1 MRYHTTSTRIGFLL
15 LCVCCVFY
23 SVPAAGDVAWAD
35 REARFQKFIDFR
47 SMVKG
52 GVVEPHWMDDGNRF
66 WYAIESP
73 EDTTYYMVDCAAGTR
88 ESIDGPPREDEPE
101 SVADTG
107 SPDPPAKPD
116 EAETDPDIVEISS
129 PDGRW
134 VIAVKDH
141 NLWYRLA
148 DGEDLVQLTTD
159 GEEDYPWSAEPAQW
173 SGDGDRFAV
182 QRYDARGLHKMPVV
196 KWLGHSEEVDWD
208 PYPYAGEPRYGE
220 DVHIVDLTSGKV
232 IHIDTGDEPGQSY
245 VPLRWTKDDA
255 EFMLLRLGPG
265 MKQVD
270 LMAADPAGGSVRT
283 IVSDR
288 QDTFVEGLHLYF
300 VSDCFY
306 YPLDDG
312 EHFMWRSERDGWAHF
327 YLYKNDGTLMRRL
340 TGGEFEVHQVLAVDE
355 DQGWIYFTAQAE
367 PGHPYDRHLYR
378 VDMQGERMKRL
389 TEGTGS
395 HRVSIAPELTGFVD
409 NHSAFDRKPASELRA
424 MDGTLV
430 ITLAEAD
437 ISDLEAIGWKPPEE
451 FVVKA
456 ADGKTD
462 IYGFLYE
469 PHDFDPAQKYPL
481 IEVIYAGSQMPAIPR
496 TFVPHEYGFFA
507 QLLAQLNFV
516 TVVIDARGT
525 PGRGKA
531 FQDVVY
537 HNIGRNE
544 IPDHV
549 AAIKQLAADRSYID
563 LERVGVHGKS
573 WGGYFALRAMLQ
585 APDFYNVGVASAV
598 VADLAT
604 TAWYP
609 IAPYME
615 SPEEN
620 PEGYDYANCLEWADK
635 LQGKLLITASTG
647 DLNTPFAQ
655 TMKMMDAFIKA
666 GKPVDLMVFPDQHH
680 WLQGESLDYFYE
692 ILKDYFVEHLQPAGS

>member
-1 MRYHTTSTRIGFLL
+1 
-15 LCVCCVFY
+15 
-23 SVPAAGDVAWAD
+23 
-35 REARFQKFIDFR
+35 
-47 SMVKG
+47 
-52 GVVEPHWMDDGNRF
+52 MDDGNRF
-66 WYAIESP
+66 WYVIETP
-73 EDTTYYMVDCAAGTR
+73 QDTVYYMVDCVAGSR
-88 ESIDGPPREDEPE
+88 EPIGEPPRPDAPVDASEPE
-101 SVADTG
+101 SPA
-107 SPDPPAKPD
+107 PPAKPD
-116 EAETDPDIVEISS
+116 DAAADPDVVETLS

-134 VIAVKDH
+134 VIALKEH
-141 NLWYRLA
+141 NLWYRATEGDEL
-148 DGEDLVQLTTD
+148 LPLTTD
-159 GEEDYPWSAEPAQW
+159 GEEDYPWSTDEAQW
-173 SGDGDRFAV
+173 SGDGDRFV
-182 QRYDARGLHKMPVV
+182 VHRYDVRGLHKMPVV
-196 KWLGHSEEVDWD
+196 TWLGHSEEVDWD
-208 PYPYAGEPRYGE
+208 PYPYAGEARYRE
-220 DVHIVDLTSGKV
+220 EIHIVDLASGKV
-232 IHIDTGDEPGQSY
+232 VRVDTGDEPGQSY
-245 VPLRWTKDDA
+245 VPLQWSEDGA

-270 LMAADPAGGSVRT
+270 LMAAGPTGGGVRT

-288 QDTFVEGLHLYF
+288 QDTFIEGLHLYF

-306 YPLDDG
+306 YPFDDG
-312 EHFMWRSERDGWAHF
+312 EHFIWRSERDGWAHF
-327 YLYKNDGTLMRRL
+327 YLYKNDGTLVRRL
-340 TGGEFEVHQVLAVDE
+340 TRGEFEVHRVLAVDAV
-355 DQGWIYFTAQAE
+355 QGWIYFTAQAE

-378 VDMQGERMKRL
+378 IDTKGERMKRL
-389 TEGTGS
+389 TEGTGA

-409 NHSAFDRKPASELRA
+409 NHSAYDRKPASELRA
-424 MDGTLV
+424 MDGSL
-430 ITLAEAD
+430 IMTLAEAD
-437 ISDLEAIGWKPPEE
+437 ISELDTIGWKPPEE

-456 ADGKTD
+456 ADGETD
-462 IYGFLYE
+462 IYGFLYK

-481 IEVIYAGSQMPAIPR
+481 VEVIYAGSQMPAIPR
-496 TFVPHEYGFFA
+496 TFIPHEYGFFA
-507 QLLAQLNFV
+507 QILAQLNFV

-537 HNIGRNE
+537 RNIGRNE

-549 AAIKQLAADRSYID
+549 AAIRQLAADRPYID

-585 APDFYNVGVASAV
+585 APEFYKVGVASAI

-620 PEGYDYANCLEWADK
+620 PEGYDYANCLQWADK
-635 LQGKLLITASTG
+635 LQGKLLITAATG

-655 TMKMMDAFIKA
+655 TLKMMDAFIKA

-680 WLQGESLDYFYE
+680 WLQGESLDYFY
-692 ILKDYFVEHLQPAGS
+692 IMLKDYFVEHLRPAGSG